1 MIEIVVL
8 VGLGVAFAFGLK
20 TSYARGRQAGIR
32 EAAIE
37 IARGA
42 HSHHHSSAVRM
53 SRRVQMCL
61 NGVRA
66 VTQGA
71 HRGGEQKI
79 ALIRQLRRLGLE
91 VAAAFDNEVHEEH
104 RKNGQVEVVLN
115 QRELLT
121 IWWLAHAGF
130 KLMMQAKPGDKFSF
144 RDEKDAQESTFAID
158 RIEWS
163 IPDEHKDRKAPYA
176 LGLCRQKLIWER
188 WPNGSAASEPAY
200 QNASEPAL
208 QNAA

>member
-42 HSHHHSSAVRM
+42 HSNHHSSAVRM

-66 VTQGA
+66 VTFGS
-71 HRGGEQKI
+71 HRRSEQRV
-79 ALIRQLRRLGLE
+79 ALIRQLRRLGQE
-91 VAAAFDNEVHEEH
+91 VATAFEHELHEER
-104 RKNGQVEVVLN
+104 RKTGQVELTLSL
-115 QRELLT
+115 RELLT
-121 IWWLAHAGF
+121 VRWLAHAGF
-130 KLMMQAKPGDKFSF
+130 KLMMKNKPGDKFSF
-144 RDEKDAQESTFAID
+144 SDEKDAQESTFAVD
-158 RIEWS
+158 KIEWS
-163 IPDEHKDRKAPYA
+163 IPDEHKDPKAPYA
-176 LGLCRQKLIWER
+176 LGLCRQKMIWER
-188 WPNGSAASEPAY
+188 WPQSSPAEAPELQTAA
-200 QNASEPAL
+200 
-208 QNAA
+208 